1 MRVHKKLSALV
12 CAAALALGLAFTTAQ
27 AVSQAEIDALEAQ
40 RDGISAQKSELKT
53 KLNELEQN
61 QETLLEQKRA
71 IDEQIELL
79 RQEIELIGE
88 QIDLYA
94 RLIEQKE
101 IEIEEAVAEEELQ
114 QERLRVRVRAMEEN
128 GSAGYISI
136 ILGASDFKDL
146 LSRLDFVK
154 SVMDYDKNLYDTL
167 VAQRLKVEQVKAEYE
182 ALLEEMKLKEAE
194 LEASKA
200 ELDEQSRQADELIAQ
215 LVAQIAEHQELFD
228 RYSAE
233 LTELQADI
241 DRKTKELQSQ
251 AAAGTGTYIWPQ
263 TTSNLVVSPY
273 GYRIHPI
280 YGDRR
285 FHYGIDINGYTGDAI
300 VAADSGTVALATYGS
315 GYGNYIMINHGN
327 GNATLYAHMSSMAV
341 SAGQTVTQGQ
351 VIGYVGSTG
360 ASTGP
365 HLHYEIRVNGATVD
379 PLKYYTGYTT
389 RY

>member
-1 MRVHKKLSALV
+1 M
-12 CAAALALGLAFTTAQ
+12 
-27 AVSQAEIDALEAQ
+27 
-40 RDGISAQKSELKT
+40 
-53 KLNELEQN
+53 
-61 QETLLEQKRA
+61 
-71 IDEQIELL
+71 
-79 RQEIELIGE
+79 
-88 QIDLYA
+88 
-94 RLIEQKE
+94 
-101 IEIEEAVAEEELQ
+101 
-114 QERLRVRVRAMEEN
+114 RVRAMEEN

-327 GNATLYAHMSSMAV
+327 GNATLYAHMSSMLLPKDN
-341 SAGQTVTQGQ
+341 
-351 VIGYVGSTG
+351 IPFNGYVETDEGTF
-360 ASTGP
+360 GP
-365 HLHYEIRVNGATVD
+365 CYGIFSPNTTITVWND
-379 PLKYYTGYTT
+379 SNQNSSKIHAHFMYLLDK
-389 RY
+389 